1 MSYPRQK
8 EVVFF
13 CLFFFVFFVC
23 FFFAFLGNGFVT
35 LFKKFGNQGKFCLWN
50 PGSRALESGIQLK
63 EFGIPLT
70 IGIKN
75 PSSTDQKIRNPE
87 YKAVLDSLTWGEF
100 CLTFWESYLSRSKE
114 A

>member
-13 CLFFFVFFVC
+13 LSLFLLFFFCLFVF

-50 PGSRALESGIQLK
+50 LGSQALESGIQLK

-70 IGIKN
+70 TGIKS
-75 PSSTDQKIRNPE
+75 PSSTDLKSGIRNIR
-87 YKAVLDSLTWGEF
+87 
-100 CLTFWESYLSRSKE
+100 LS
-114 A
+114 

>member
-13 CLFFFVFFVC
+13 LSFFFVVFFVC

-35 LFKKFGNQGKFCLWN
+35 LYKKFGNQGKFCLWN

-75 PSSTDQKIRNPE
+75 PSSTDLKSGIRNIR
-87 YKAVLDSLTWGEF
+87 
-100 CLTFWESYLSRSKE
+100 LS
-114 A
+114 

>member
-13 CLFFFVFFVC
+13 LSFFFVVFFCLFFF
-23 FFFAFLGNGFVT
+23 AFQGNGFVT

-75 PSSTDQKIRNPE
+75 PSSTELKSGIRNIR
-87 YKAVLDSLTWGEF
+87 
-100 CLTFWESYLSRSKE
+100 LS
-114 A
+114 